1 MGNIPSQQQ
10 YESNEA
16 RLLARQ
22 IEYVEKAPKEDRQ
35 AAVLEY
41 SKMLREYPDV
51 LIERIGWLLA
61 GNYGYGSYRKAGDIA
76 RSPRMNRPAALAQ
89 MIAALEWQCPA
100 RSAISAWKGLS
111 VAQQKKING
120 AILRAIKEWEK
131 EHGKE

>member
-1 MGNIPSQQQ
+1 
-10 YESNEA
+10 
-16 RLLARQ
+16 
-22 IEYVEKAPKEDRQ
+22 
-35 AAVLEY
+35 
-41 SKMLREYPDV
+41 
-51 LIERIGWLLA
+51 
-61 GNYGYGSYRKAGDIA
+61 
-76 RSPRMNRPAALAQ
+76 